1 MVGRNC
7 LLKHIIE
14 GKRYKVGEDEEE
26 DFSRFYM
33 NLRKGEKRIIL
44 GTLRIL
50 EVERGNTNS
59 KFVEKWFSKGVWKC
73 KTAE

>member
-1 MVGRNC
+1 MEGRNC

-14 GKRYKVGEDEEE
+14 GKRYKGGEDEEE
-26 DFSRFYM
+26 DFSRYYM

-59 KFVEKWFSKGVWKC
+59 KFVEKWFSKGVW
-73 KTAE
+73 